1 MLQIWH
7 FFLKN
12 IPNDVNRAIM
22 WLKLTGIA
30 TWKFDNYLSIILCA
44 FLNLYNI
51 YIHIYTYILTYILI
65 AMYLYMWTYIRIY
78 ILLLGECRY
87 MFPFYKFQHWKGLKM
102 KKIHRV
108 IQVKENSV
116 FIYFVWIK
124 NKSYK
129 NLYIIIIS
137 RREKT

>member
-44 FLNLYNI
+44 FLNLCNI

-78 ILLLGECRY
+78 ILLLGECGY

-102 KKIHRV
+102 KKSIEWSKLKKIV
-108 IQVKENSV
+108 FLFILFESKINLIKMI
-116 FIYFVWIK
+116 FIYYY
-124 NKSYK
+124 YK
-129 NLYIIIIS
+129 
-137 RREKT
+137 